1 MQSLTVQSPLRTVT
15 VYCTRS
21 HTVFIQVF
29 IKGRTMWIRQIIL
42 SLWANIRSSIFIS
55 SSRNTKFLEILNLIF
70 FPCQAS
76 MTIFLFIEQS
86 KIYLATN
93 KHFSSL
99 QCLKGAHMTLS
110 VPFTALAPMSK
121 LGVWGTVGV
130 LHLALR

>member
-1 MQSLTVQSPLRTVT
+1 MGKHKIQHIYKFKQKYQVLRN
-15 VYCTRS
+15 
-21 HTVFIQVF
+21 F
-29 IKGRTMWIRQIIL
+29 
-42 SLWANIRSSIFIS
+42 
-55 SSRNTKFLEILNLIF
+55 KFNFLFL
-70 FPCQAS
+70 CQAS

-99 QCLKGAHMTLS
+99 QCLKCAHMTLS

-121 LGVWGTVGV
+121 LGVWGTVGI